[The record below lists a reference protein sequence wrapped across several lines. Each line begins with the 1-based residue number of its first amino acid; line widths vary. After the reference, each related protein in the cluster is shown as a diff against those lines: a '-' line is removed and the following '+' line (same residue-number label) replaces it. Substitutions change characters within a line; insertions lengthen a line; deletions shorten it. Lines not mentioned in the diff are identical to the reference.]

1 MTNFLDAIG
10 ADGFSS
16 PKLVSGGIG
25 DKVKDG
31 GKSESSEK
39 SSFANALSD
48 AIREVDDLGDA
59 AKDQADALSRGEP
72 VELHDLMISVNKSEV
87 AFNLMLEVRNKLL
100 DAWQT
105 ISRSAV

>member
-16 PKLVSGGIG
+16 RKLITRGIG
-25 DKVKDG
+25 DKVKQG
-31 GKSESSEK
+31 GESESTEK
-39 SSFANALSD
+39 SSFANALTD
-48 AIREVDDLGDA
+48 AIRKVDDLGDA
-59 AKDQADALSRGEP
+59 AKDQANALARGEP
-72 VELHDLMISVNKSEV
+72 VELHELMISVNKSEV
-87 AFNLMLEVRNKLL
+87 AFNMMLEVRNKLL